1 MALYEEYMTTMDDS
15 SRTGIVLLNRLYR
28 ALRYKTE
35 NPRFLWGFCTQ
46 GGLCLCLFKH
56 RCLVR
61 LENLYKLFQNILDT
75 RENLLYLES
84 YQQSLKTF

>member
-35 NPRFLWGFCTQ
+35 NPREIWGFCTQ

-61 LENLYKLFQNILDT
+61 LENLHKQCHNILG
-75 RENLLYLES
+75 RIVHLLYLES